1 MGIKVF
7 GLLNRNL
14 PSRLQEGAM
23 ISLLEFSPAEAYEH
37 GFYGLPDV
45 SDSMDYIQAYVT
57 GAADSA
63 RQSLNS
69 GV

>member
-1 MGIKVF
+1 
-7 GLLNRNL
+7 
-14 PSRLQEGAM
+14 M